1 VRVLVTG
8 AGGFVGRRLLPR
20 LAAAG
25 HEAVPLERRVDVVDA
40 AALGEAVARAAPE
53 GVVHLA
59 AISFVPDS
67 VRDPARAFRVNFLGT
82 RNLLE
87 AVRAR
92 APRARVLVVSTS
104 HVYGTAEPGAP
115 PFCERA
121 PLRPGSPYARAKA
134 AADLLARSY
143 AERGLDVVRLRPFN
157 HTGAGRPE
165 LFVESSLARQLAE
178 IAAGRRPPRLA
189 VGNLDAVR
197 DFLDV
202 DDVIAAYLLLLDPA
216 RPAGLYNVASGVGR
230 SVREV
235 LEALVDLAGLRT
247 RRAELELD
255 EEPGR
260 WRPTDRA
267 VGDASR
273 LRAATG
279 WAPRVPFEA
288 TLRAL
293 LEAWR
298 AELSAA

>member
-8 AGGFVGRRLLPR
+8 AGGFVGRRLVSR
-20 LAAAG
+20 LAAGG
-25 HEAVPLERRVDVVDA
+25 HEAVALDRRVDVADA
-40 AALGEAVARAAPE
+40 AALDAALARAAPE
-53 GVVHLA
+53 AVVHLA
-59 AISFVPDS
+59 ALSFVPDS
-67 VRDPARAFRVNFLGT
+67 ERDPTRAFRVNFLGT

-104 HVYGTAEPGAP
+104 HVYGTAEPGAA
-115 PFCERA
+115 PFSERA

-165 LFVESSLARQLAE
+165 LFVESSIARQLAE
-178 IAAGRRPPRLA
+178 IAAGRRPPRVA

-230 SVREV
+230 TVREV
-235 LEALVDLAGLRT
+235 LEALIDLAGLRG
-247 RRAELELD
+247 RREALEIEVD
-255 EEPGR
+255 PGR

-267 VGDASR
+267 VGDAAR

-279 WAPRVPFEA
+279 WEPRIPFES

-293 LEAWR
+293 LDAWR